1 MEERKITIIEG
12 PPPTFEAAMDDWTL
26 SLVEGPSLSQIAVT
40 RVRAVNGPALV
51 ERCYRAWRQRE
62 PIHLEFR
69 GPDGLI
75 QRVPIVAAHYSQI
88 DDADVLR
95 LWVAIDNA
103 DVQVEYEFVD
113 DADEEDDGGFSPI
126 SPEDLMPD
134 QDDEEAE
141 DVDFLDGGEDE
152 ADDDLG
158 TDDDLLAGLGF

>member
-12 PPPTFEAAMDDWTL
+12 PPPTFEAAMDEWTL
-26 SLVEGPSLSQIAVT
+26 SLVEGPSLSQIAMT

-75 QRVPIVAAHYSQI
+75 QRVPIVAAHYTQV

-113 DADEEDDGGFSPI
+113 DADEEDDLGEFSSI
-126 SPEDLMPD
+126 APEDLMPD
-134 QDDEEAE
+134 QDDEDA
-141 DVDFLDGGEDE
+141 DADFLETDDD
-152 ADDDLG
+152 ADDDDLD
-158 TDDDLLAGLGF
+158 DDDLLAGLGF

>member
-12 PPPTFEAAMDDWTL
+12 PPPTFEAAMDEWTL
-26 SLVEGPSLSQIAVT
+26 SLVEGPSLSQIAMT

-75 QRVPIVAAHYSQI
+75 QRVPIVAAHYSQM

-113 DADEEDDGGFSPI
+113 DEAAFDDEEDDEAVDFSSI
-126 SPEDLMPD
+126 APEDLVLD
-134 QDDEEAE
+134 LGEDEEEETSEADDEE
-141 DVDFLDGGEDE
+141 D
-152 ADDDLG
+152 
-158 TDDDLLAGLGF
+158 DDDLLAGLGF